1 MSNNGELVS
10 LVDEF
15 LRHYYKHRGI
25 EDLASE
31 ALETV
36 RKRTEIAKEKYKSK
50 RDTIRKP
57 QARVLSSRILKN
69 RRATAAAKV
78 RDEVYK
84 RKLIADVRK
93 FEMKCASLRW
103 ELESKQLQLYQTR
116 QRNHEL
122 KTRLELNNIAKKKNI
137 TIVQSS
143 GLTYEERRRAG
154 FICPSLFGNATDLFR
169 YGGTLPLFNQD

>member
-1 MSNNGELVS
+1 MSNDDQFIRLA
-10 LVDEF
+10 DDF
-15 LRHYYKHRGI
+15 LLDYCKHRGI
-25 EDLASE
+25 EDAGCE

-36 RKRTEIAKEKYKSK
+36 RKRAEIAKEKYKSK
-50 RDTIRKP
+50 RDTIRNP
-57 QARVLSSRILKN
+57 QHLVLSSRILKN

-84 RKLIADVRK
+84 RELIGDVRK
-93 FEMKCASLRW
+93 FEMKCASLRS

-137 TIVQSS
+137 AIVQSS
-143 GLTYEERRRAG
+143 GVTYEERRRAG

-169 YGGTLPLFNQD
+169 YGGALPLFNQD